1 MAKITITI
9 HKCDRCGHETKNPDE
24 YINGERGE
32 LTVAYK
38 GNIGKDCGGINIQEC
53 KLLCLKCTKQFIE
66 FMAGENN
73 ER

>member
-9 HKCDRCGHETKNPDE
+9 HKCDRCGYEAKNPYE
-24 YINGERGE
+24 YIDGECGE

-38 GNIGKDCGGINIQEC
+38 GSIGQGCGGINIREC
-53 KLLCLKCTKQFIE
+53 KWLCLKCTKQFIE